1 MVRSIYVLVLSCSV
15 LVLSPV
21 NSQNYQC
28 SVCPVG
34 KYKSTTENTGCTT
47 CPANT
52 YQDVLGA
59 ISVTQCKP
67 CPTNSYSQ
75 PGSSSINSCSCAA
88 GYGGD
93 VANYSVGVFTPNLA
107 VACTGVCETLSN
119 KQTTAASFAVD
130 ENINTASWSGT
141 VVVGDLQFSGMTP
154 WWRVRFEREA
164 VVQSVEIQNY
174 DGQKMSNFEIRVGN
188 DQSWTNLK
196 SQTLCAGA
204 LTWTHAT
211 SNSYTCTSAVRGRYL
226 YIINGANA
234 PVLLSEV
241 KVRGYLM
248 PATEACVVCPAGSYK
263 ERSGPGTC
271 TACVAGKASPVVGS
285 TSNTC
290 TNCGLAGTP
299 NTYSAEGAA
308 SCTACPANTNSLVAS
323 TSIASCSCN
332 AGYTAVPSSLTCNN
346 FQTLY
351 NAKKPWAHY
360 TATKWD
366 ATTRTLLDQSG
377 NNRNTLPNT
386 LAITKVDPSTATDGA
401 SNPLTYIKGDIT
413 TELFFPENSIPVQF
427 TICSVTRYSNPSTN
441 QNRILTAAGG
451 KDWLHGH
458 NSQKRGVAYYG
469 SRDIKD
475 PQTGNVVT
483 PKTFNTA
490 VENVGTKTNWL
501 VMCSKNGGVIPKN
514 VLVDGLS
521 SGYSTRSDADPNEWG
536 GITPNRA
543 TQLCINCRALEKSDW
558 ELSQLMIWDTHLDDT
573 EMNTVSQELLSYV
586 APNTACTATPSNA
599 CTQCVAGKYKSA
611 TGSMECTDCGP
622 GKFQPALGADR
633 ENTCI
638 NCPDNTFAAASSM
651 AITNCTCLAGYSA
664 LSDGNTCTACVAG
677 SYKTTTGTGTCTQCP
692 VNTFS
697 TAVAQTTSTC
707 TSCPEYA
714 STGGLSGNDEAIDC
728 KCNAGYTGPNGATCL
743 SCVSGTYKT
752 ASGPQACT
760 LCANNTYSST
770 VAATSASTCLACQ
783 GNSISMMGS
792 DAHTDCH
799 CLEGYLTNNIGQ
811 PNATCSMC
819 SAGSYNPTLGATT
832 CSKCEGGFSSS
843 SPGAVSVEQC
853 VACPVDKY
861 SPAGAAQCESC
872 PTNTAAPAKSD
883 DITDC
888 KCLSGYYSTTLGE
901 DGRTCQACPAGTHK
915 AQMGSAACT
924 NCPVDKYSTATAAT
938 SSSTCLSCNMNAV
951 SPAGSSASSMCLCD
965 LGFKTHIPTISNLAR
980 SCGVNLNEACPTL
993 VSDIRANGGCGG
1005 TTTTATCAAFG
1016 NDDSTWTAFTTADG
1030 AQNFQYG
1037 QQEIDSWWRV
1047 DFSRRMTVT
1056 DVKLFPKYQIG
1067 WGNCGVNGA
1076 WTHPCQTGSE
1086 YMGPN
1091 MRITVGDTDSFNSP
1105 NNALCYTTP
1114 LSVNGVRTVT
1124 CTQPVTGQY
1133 LFIYQRG
1140 RNFAAGDVNYGGQG
1154 ILSLSEVQPIGR
1166 LADATN
1172 SCLACTAG
1180 TFKDTLGSAACTNC
1194 PADTYS
1200 GVTAARNSSVCTQ
1213 CYNNAIAPAGS
1224 DNIYDCG
1231 CSSGYEFL

>member
-119 KQTTAASFAVD
+119 KQTTASSFAVD

-196 SQTLCAGA
+196 SLTLCAGA

-714 STGGLSGNDEAIDC
+714 STGGLSGSDEAIDC

-951 SPAGSSASSMCLCD
+951 SPAGSSALSMCLCD
-965 LGFKTHIPTISNLAR
+965 FGYKAVPITNNIPNLAR
-980 SCGVNLNEACPTL
+980 SCGSGNDA
-993 VSDIRANGGCGG
+993 
-1005 TTTTATCAAFG
+1005 CAAVG
-1016 NDDSTWTAFTTADG
+1016 DSDDGRGRPAAQVVNNDALDG
-1030 AQNFQYG
+1030 SLWAWISSG
-1037 QQEIDSWWRV
+1037 SAALHWARV
-1047 DFSRRMTVT
+1047 DFGKTAYVTGIQLAVATSWFIGGDHGYTNAGVIVGNNPNVLSPENSICTIIPAFTAGFGGGYQTFTCATPVEGQYIFISNRCNQGTVGV
-1056 DVKLFPKYQIG
+1056 DR
-1067 WGNCGVNGA
+1067 GNC
-1076 WTHPCQTGSE
+1076 
-1086 YMGPN
+1086 N
-1091 MRITVGDTDSFNSP
+1091 MLVIWELKVQG
-1105 NNALCYTTP
+1105 YT
-1114 LSVNGVRTVT
+1114 SS
-1124 CTQPVTGQY
+1124 
-1133 LFIYQRG
+1133 
-1140 RNFAAGDVNYGGQG
+1140 G
-1154 ILSLSEVQPIGR
+1154 I
-1166 LADATN
+1166 
-1172 SCLACTAG
+1172 SCSACTAG